1 MNDFFTN
8 LSDIWGRLGALFSS
22 YNFVVDTIDILLV
35 ALLVYK
41 IIKFMRE
48 SRALHVVKGII
59 LLLAAYFV
67 VNLLAGAVDV
77 TVGTVHPH
85 KYQLNRK
92 NFLGIQY
99 SHELMPTLETY

>member
-48 SRALHVVKGII
+48 SRALHVVKGIV

-67 VNLLAGAVDV
+67 VNLLGMQA
-77 TVGTVHPH
+77 TTYLF
-85 KYQLNRK
+85 KTLMS
-92 NFLGIQY
+92 NFIIVLIILL
-99 SHELMPTLETY
+99 SL

>member
-41 IIKFMRE
+41 II
-48 SRALHVVKGII
+48 AYLCIVKGGDRY
-59 LLLAAYFV
+59 ARPRQM
-67 VNLLAGAVDV
+67 NENM
-77 TVGTVHPH
+77 
-85 KYQLNRK
+85 K
-92 NFLGIQY
+92 
-99 SHELMPTLETY
+99 